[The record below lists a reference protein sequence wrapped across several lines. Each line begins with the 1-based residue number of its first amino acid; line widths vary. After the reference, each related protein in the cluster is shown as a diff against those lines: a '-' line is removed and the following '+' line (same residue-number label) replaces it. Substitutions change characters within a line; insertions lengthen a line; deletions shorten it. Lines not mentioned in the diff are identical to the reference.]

1 MSSIAQCILG
11 VELSFDIM
19 RCKTYDFDGNIYRK

>member
-19 RCKTYDFDGNIYRK
+19 RSKTFDFDENIYRE